1 MARWATRGFADVYLN
16 ICRLPASTLLPNHSL
31 SGQFFI
37 IDPKSI
43 KSNRIRIYRF
53 DSVILKLRVFVC
65 SLLPASL
72 LPVFAEKR
80 SKGRILKLF
89 FEEREVQLDTF
100 IIMEEDLISPLV
112 DDILILI
119 ISHLSLKEAITTSVL
134 SHRWRGLWRFTSRL
148 DFDITKIKNNLKP
161 KMPLPSL
168 NYSYGFFYG
177 LAEYH
182 SEARRLSLIS
192 RSRLI
197 DSINGVL
204 QSHQAVMLDEFTLS
218 FDRDCKDHID
228 SWLTYALE
236 RRVKKL
242 HLNFQSMNCRY
253 TFSPHFLHNNKLDS
267 ITVIRFNQVS
277 VADDV
282 VDLILRLC
290 PFLEVLS
297 LRSSATLS
305 HLKVFGPLKHLEI
318 LFCRNVKSVEIS
330 AKDLVSFKY
339 YGPCAYIIVNDAPR
353 LVEASIGDN
362 SFLMFLLLSSKLG
375 GTIRQFK
382 KAIPFIMNNGTM

>member
-1 MARWATRGFADVYLN
+1 
-16 ICRLPASTLLPNHSL
+16 
-31 SGQFFI
+31 
-37 IDPKSI
+37 
-43 KSNRIRIYRF
+43 
-53 DSVILKLRVFVC
+53 
-65 SLLPASL
+65 
-72 LPVFAEKR
+72 
-80 SKGRILKLF
+80 
-89 FEEREVQLDTF
+89 
-100 IIMEEDLISPLV
+100 MEEDLISPLV

-148 DFDITKIKNNLKP
+148 DFDISKIKNNLKP

-177 LAEYH
+177 LAEYR

-242 HLNFQSMNCRY
+242 HLNFQSMDCRY

-362 SFLMFLLLSSKLG
+362 CAFYFLKYMTVFSDSLSRLQ
-375 GTIRQFK
+375 TFK
-382 KAIPFIMNNGTM
+382 MDLRSIKVCM